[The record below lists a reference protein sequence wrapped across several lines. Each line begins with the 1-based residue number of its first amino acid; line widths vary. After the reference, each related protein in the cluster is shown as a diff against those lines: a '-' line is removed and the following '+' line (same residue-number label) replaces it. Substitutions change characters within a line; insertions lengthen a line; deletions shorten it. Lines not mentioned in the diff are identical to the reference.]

1 MIKKLSP
8 LPNFLVNRYKKW
20 KETTYSLNSTWFEK
34 IAKEGQSP
42 KAMIISCCDSRLHV
56 TSIFGAEEGDFFIH
70 RNVANLVPP
79 FSPNGDYHGT
89 SAAIEFATREL
100 NVPHLIVLGHKGCG
114 GVKNGHDLHSN
125 NLQNNYV
132 FINKWLS
139 ILTPAFN
146 NIPKNVSQQ
155 NQIKLLEEESIKVSL
170 RNLFDFPNVKELVD
184 NKKLSIHG
192 LIHDI
197 GSGELKYLNPNTE
210 RFERI

>member
-8 LPNFLVNRYKKW
+8 LPNFLLNRYKKW
-20 KETTYSLNSTWFEK
+20 KKNTFSRNMDWFEK
-34 IAKEGQSP
+34 LAKEEQSP
-42 KAMIISCCDSRLHV
+42 LAMIISCCDSRVHV

-70 RNVANLVPP
+70 RNIANLVPP

-89 SAAIEFATREL
+89 SAAIEFATKEL
-100 NVPHLIVLGHKGCG
+100 KVPHLIVLGHTGCG
-114 GVKNGHDLHSN
+114 GIKNGYDLYSN
-125 NLQNNYV
+125 NLQNDYI

-146 NIPKNVSQQ
+146 NISKNISQQ
-155 NQIKLLEEESIKVSL
+155 NQIQLLEEESIKVSL
-170 RNLFDFPNVKELVD
+170 KNLFDFPNIKESVE

-197 GSGELKYLNPNTE
+197 GSGKLKYLNPITE
-210 RFERI
+210 KFELI